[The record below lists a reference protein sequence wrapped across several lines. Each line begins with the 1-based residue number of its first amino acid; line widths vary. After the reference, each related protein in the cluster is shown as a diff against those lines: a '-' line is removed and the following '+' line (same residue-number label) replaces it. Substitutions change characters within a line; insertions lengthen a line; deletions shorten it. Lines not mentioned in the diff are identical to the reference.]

1 MFDTLEPRRLM
12 SVSLNPA
19 TGILT
24 ATGTPNDDSITATSD
39 WLWMTLMRLNRKA
52 EAAKVLERITP

>member
-24 ATGTPNDDSITATSD
+24 ATGTPNDDSISMSVSGGMLRVVDNGVTAFPAAPG
-39 WLWMTLMRLNRKA
+39 NR
-52 EAAKVLERITP
+52 T